1 MNDDGSIPEDNPFV
15 AQDGVQKAIWSYGH
29 RNIQGLALDK
39 ATGLVWSTEHGSRGG
54 DELNQIKAGQNY
66 GWPLVTHSREYSGG
80 EISPF
85 SSRPGMID
93 PLVVWTEAIAPSGLA
108 FYDGNQFPSWQGD
121 LFAGGLVAKV
131 VRRLDLDSSGQVVG
145 QQAISFEQRVRDV
158 KVGPDGNLYVLTD
171 DPNGQLIRLEP
182 VAKKIPNRLR

>member
-1 MNDDGSIPEDNPFV
+1 
-15 AQDGVQKAIWSYGH
+15 
-29 RNIQGLALDK
+29 
-39 ATGLVWSTEHGSRGG
+39 
-54 DELNQIKAGQNY
+54 
-66 GWPLVTHSREYSGG
+66 
-80 EISPF
+80 
-85 SSRPGMID
+85 MID

-158 KVGPDGNLYVLTD
+158 KVGPDGNFYVLTD